1 MAKVIPG
8 RFTAQIE
15 GPFVVFII
23 GMRVNKFFAFRK
35 WFATAMAMRPM
46 IRTLYE
52 HPEKGFLGAQ
62 TFLYGRGV
70 VTVQYWRSFEDL
82 ERFGDD
88 AHSQTPPLAVPF
100 PDTCSSE
107 ASVYVPRPGDHKGPL
122 SYYDEGAAA
131 PAARSHSKGRGG
143 RRAVWGPLWLPW
155 GGVGLLARPIPT
167 CVRERALRPPWQ
179 GTHSLAHAKRRN
191 ISRQN
196 QSLEKIVRLRYSIS
210 G

>member
-8 RFTAQIE
+8 RFTAEIE

-35 WFATAMAMRPM
+35 WIATAMAMGPM

-82 ERFGDD
+82 ERFARDKDD
-88 AHSQTPPLAVPF
+88 PHLEAWRIFNKTIGSDGSVGIFHETFLVDAGKYEALYGNMPVFGLASAANHVPATGRRETARRRLGGNNE
-100 PDTCSSE
+100 PAVASSE
-107 ASVYVPRPGDHKGPL
+107 QPAQAAS
-122 SYYDEGAAA
+122 
-131 PAARSHSKGRGG
+131 
-143 RRAVWGPLWLPW
+143 
-155 GGVGLLARPIPT
+155 
-167 CVRERALRPPWQ
+167 
-179 GTHSLAHAKRRN
+179 
-191 ISRQN
+191 
-196 QSLEKIVRLRYSIS
+196 
-210 G
+210 